1 MKKFMKCKSIFIKLL
16 MCVFSIIFVLMLY
29 ILFNDFLQYRKNEEI
44 TKELIS
50 DVIDKNEE
58 TQESKIDW
66 KKLFFKLFFVKK
78 CNTS

>member
-1 MKKFMKCKSIFIKLL
+1 
-16 MCVFSIIFVLMLY
+16 MLY

-66 KKLFFKLFFVKK
+66 KKLQEINNDVIGWIEIKGTKINYPILQDNSNLYYLRHKYNK
-78 CNTS
+78 